1 MANIRSVNRR
11 HQRAIV
17 TRIAREKAAAAAA
30 LAATPVPEAKA
41 NS

>member
-17 TRIAREKAAAAAA
+17 NSHPRKVEL
-30 LAATPVPEAKA
+30 LAKPIVAVPVAPQA
-41 NS
+41 

>member
-17 TRIAREKAAAAAA
+17 NSHPRKVELVAVPVVAVPVAPKA
-30 LAATPVPEAKA
+30 
-41 NS
+41 